1 MEQRRIVRYESD
13 FASMSNAV
21 LAPDGTLYAS
31 GVVALKNGEL
41 VGDGDPARQAEQCFQ
56 NLAAVLDAA
65 SLGFEDVL
73 MLRCYLTDAAY
84 YPAYAEVKNRL
95 FGSAAPASTG
105 LVVKSLL
112 MEGLLMEV
120 EATAYAGSLALGV
133 EADPGASR
141 GNA

>member
-1 MEQRRIVRYESD
+1 MAQDRFVR
-13 FASMSNAV
+13 FASSFAGMSDAV
-21 LAPDGTLYAS
+21 MAPDGTLYAS

-41 VGDGDPARQAEQCFQ
+41 VGDGDPTRQAEQCFE

-95 FGSAAPASTG
+95 FGRAAPASTG

-112 MEGLLMEV
+112 LEGLLMEV
-120 EATAYAGSLALGV
+120 EATAYAGPLR
-133 EADPGASR
+133 GAGSEQSGR
-141 GNA
+141 RRDDG